1 MTSHPRTFDPSNGS
15 ARDLSTLFRCCS
27 AGDSRARR
35 SSSGSCHTRQLA
47 RRYERRGEIA
57 EDLYQAASEGL
68 IKAVDRYQ
76 PERGVSFMSYAE
88 PMILGEIRRHFRDR
102 TWRVHVPRSME
113 ERAVRLAR
121 ASAELSASRGADETM
136 VIATHL
142 GIEPGEIDDARLVL
156 EAYRPRSLDAEY
168 EREDGQRQT
177 LGESVGEW
185 DRGYEQVEDLVEF
198 RRMLEK
204 LGPRDREVLLLRVH
218 FELTQAE
225 IARRIGVSQ
234 MQASRILRKSI
245 RTTTAPTPAPGAT
258 VGLPEQHCCARRSA

>member
-1 MTSHPRTFDPSNGS
+1 MTSHARTFGPSNGA
-15 ARDLSTLFRCCS
+15 ARDLNTLFSCCS
-27 AGDSRARR
+27 GGDARARETIIVR
-35 SSSGSCHTRQLA
+35 FLPHARRLA
-47 RRYERRGEIA
+47 RRYERRGETA

-88 PMILGEIRRHFRDR
+88 RVILGEIRRHFRDR
-102 TWRVHVPRSME
+102 TWRVHVPRSMQ

-121 ASAELSASRGADETM
+121 ASAELPASRGADETT

-142 GIEPGEIDDARLVL
+142 GIEPSEIDDARLVL

-185 DRGYEQVEDLVEF
+185 DRGYEQVEDFVEF
-198 RRMLEK
+198 RHMLEK

-234 MQASRILRKSI
+234 MQVSRILRKSI
-245 RTTTAPTPAPGAT
+245 RTTTAPPPA
-258 VGLPEQHCCARRSA
+258 